1 MARKIIPLYMLAL
14 SFLSGNDLIFVKL
27 ENGEELQ
34 GVFIG
39 TYMDHVHVLV
49 GEELFYYSCGDIRSI
64 LSEPG
69 KEFDYDCGQNTVTAD
84 ILFPPELDPMTGEWA
99 SRLPDVFN
107 PEIPKPVKKTKA
119 DYASNKDKLEK
130 QGFSPNKIESI
141 IDRAMIR
148 VESENTIDD
157 NVEMINPYGIVP
169 ITKVDN
175 IDSPSQNEVSTFWID
190 NEEKTP
196 ESQQILEK
204 EEIVEKDFIMI
215 NGVKYVRASPDG
227 EIDQDNLPSTTK
239 KKTRKKKRE
248 KQFYDHEIRAWAI
261 QDAERRHDKLTW
273 GLLGLGSFGTGFLGA
288 GIGVELTDSFIG
300 LILGGGA
307 GLALPYLIADN
318 HNASNSLLYPREI
331 KTSRD
336 KELYKKTYM
345 KEAKKLA
352 KESVKKAPTNAVYCG
367 LAFFAFIIMTGGL

>member
-1 MARKIIPLYMLAL
+1 MARKIIPLYMLTL
-14 SFLSGNDLIFVKL
+14 SLLFGNDPILIKL
-27 ENGEELQ
+27 ENGKELQ

-49 GEELFYYSCGDIRSI
+49 GEELFYYACGDIRSI
-64 LSEPG
+64 IDVRSILSEQK
-69 KEFDYDCGQNTVTAD
+69 KEFDYNCGENTVTAD

-107 PEIPKPVKKTKA
+107 PEISKPVKRIKTDSHK
-119 DYASNKDKLEK
+119 SRLEK
-130 QGFSPNKIESI
+130 HGFSPDKIEDI
-141 IDRAMIR
+141 VDRAIIR
-148 VESENTIDD
+148 VENED
-157 NVEMINPYGIVP
+157 VIVA
-169 ITKVDN
+169 DN
-175 IDSPSQNEVSTFWID
+175 IDPPSENEVSTFWID
-190 NEEKTP
+190 NEEKNP

-227 EIDQDNLPSTTK
+227 EIDQNNLLKTTK

-248 KQFYDHEIRAWAI
+248 KQFYDHEIRAMAI
-261 QDAERRHDKLTW
+261 QDAERHHDKLKW
-273 GLLGLGSFGTGFLGA
+273 ELAGIGSIGTGFLGA
-288 GIGVELTDSFIG
+288 GISTLAGIWGWLA
-300 LILGGGA
+300 GGGA

-318 HNASNSLLYPREI
+318 YDASNSLLYPRKI

-336 KELYKKTYM
+336 KELYKKTYL

-352 KESVKKAPTNAVYCG
+352 KESVKKAPKNAVYCG
-367 LAFFAFIIMTGGL
+367 FAFFAFVIMTGGF

>member
-69 KEFDYDCGQNTVTAD
+69 KEFDYDCGENTVTAD

-107 PEIPKPVKKTKA
+107 PEIPKPVEKTKA
-119 DYASNKDKLEK
+119 DYASHKDKLEK

-141 IDRAMIR
+141 IDRAMTK
-148 VESENTIDD
+148 VESEDAVDD

-175 IDSPSQNEVSTFWID
+175 IDSPSKNEVSTFWID

-204 EEIVEKDFIMI
+204 EEIVENDFIMI

-227 EIDQDNLPSTTK
+227 DIYQDNLPKTTK
-239 KKTRKKKRE
+239 KKTRKNKRE
-248 KQFYDHEIRAWAI
+248 IQISDRYIREMAI
-261 QDAERRHDKLTW
+261 QDAERRHDKLT
-273 GLLGLGSFGTGFLGA
+273 LELVGLGSFGTSFLGA
-288 GIGVELTDSFIG
+288 VIGVGLTDNFLGFIF
-300 LILGGGA
+300 GGVA
-307 GLALPYLIADN
+307 GLALPYGIANNYD
-318 HNASNSLLYPREI
+318 ASNSLLYPRKI
-331 KTSRD
+331 KTSKD
-336 KELYKKTYM
+336 KELYKKTYL

-352 KESVKKAPTNAVYCG
+352 KESVKKAPKNAIYCG
-367 LAFFAFIIMTGGL
+367 SAFFAFIIMAEGL

>member
-69 KEFDYDCGQNTVTAD
+69 KEFDYDCGENTVTAD

-107 PEIPKPVKKTKA
+107 PEILKPVERTKA

-141 IDRAMIR
+141 IDHAMIR
-148 VESENTIDD
+148 VESENAVDD

-175 IDSPSQNEVSTFWID
+175 IDSPSKNEVSTFWID

-196 ESQQILEK
+196 ESQQILKK

-215 NGVKYVRASPDG
+215 NGVKYVRAEPDG
-227 EIDQDNLPSTTK
+227 DIDQDNLPKTTK
-239 KKTRKKKRE
+239 EKTRKNKRE
-248 KQFYDHEIRAWAI
+248 KQISDRYIREMAI

-273 GLLGLGSFGTGFLGA
+273 GLVGLGSFGTSLLGAVIGVGLTDNFLGFIF
-288 GIGVELTDSFIG
+288 GGV
-300 LILGGGA
+300 A
-307 GLALPYLIADN
+307 GLALPYGIANNYD
-318 HNASNSLLYPREI
+318 ASNSLLYPRKI
-331 KTSRD
+331 KTSKD
-336 KELYKKTYM
+336 KELYKKTYL
-345 KEAKKLA
+345 KEAQKLA
-352 KESVKKAPTNAVYCG
+352 KESVKKAPMNAIYCG
-367 LAFFAFIIMTGGL
+367 FAFFALIIMA

>member
-14 SFLSGNDLIFVKL
+14 SLLSGNDLIFVKL

-69 KEFDYDCGQNTVTAD
+69 KEFDYDCGENTVTAD
-84 ILFPPELDPMTGEWA
+84 ILFPPELDPMTGEWT

-107 PEIPKPVKKTKA
+107 PEIPKPV
-119 DYASNKDKLEK
+119 
-130 QGFSPNKIESI
+130 
-141 IDRAMIR
+141 
-148 VESENTIDD
+148 ESENAVGD
-157 NVEMINPYGIVP
+157 NEEMINPYGIVP

-175 IDSPSQNEVSTFWID
+175 IDSPSKNEVSTFWID

-227 EIDQDNLPSTTK
+227 EIDQDNLPRTTK

-248 KQFYDHEIRAWAI
+248 KQFYDHEIRARAI
-261 QDAERRHDKLTW
+261 QDAERHHDKLKW
-273 GLLGLGSFGTGFLGA
+273 GLTGIGSFGTSFLGA
-288 GIGVELTDSFIG
+288 VIGAGVGEFPGFL
-300 LILGGGA
+300 LGSVA
-307 GLALPYLIADN
+307 GLALPYQIADN
-318 HNASNSLLYPREI
+318 YDASNSLIYPRKI

-336 KELYKKTYM
+336 KELYKKTYL
-345 KEAKKLA
+345 KEAQKLA
-352 KESVKKAPTNAVYCG
+352 KESVKKAPMNAVYCG
-367 LAFFAFIIMTGGL
+367 FAFFALIIMA

>member
-14 SFLSGNDLIFVKL
+14 SLLSGNDLIFVKL

-49 GEELFYYSCGDIRSI
+49 GEELFYYACGDIRSI

-69 KEFDYDCGQNTVTAD
+69 KEFDYDCGENTVTAD
-84 ILFPPELDPMTGEWA
+84 ILFPPELDPMTGEWT

-107 PEIPKPVKKTKA
+107 PEIPKPVERTKT
-119 DYASNKDKLEK
+119 DDVSQKDKLEK
-130 QGFSPNKIESI
+130 HGFSPNKIESI

-148 VESENTIDD
+148 VESENAVGD
-157 NVEMINPYGIVP
+157 NEEMINPYGIVP

-175 IDSPSQNEVSTFWID
+175 IDSPSKNEVSTFWID

-227 EIDQDNLPSTTK
+227 EIDQDNLPRTTK

-248 KQFYDHEIRAWAI
+248 KQFYDHEIRARAI
-261 QDAERRHDKLTW
+261 QDAERHHDKLKW
-273 GLLGLGSFGTGFLGA
+273 GLTGIGSFGTGFLGA
-288 GIGVELTDSFIG
+288 VIGAGVGEFPGFL
-300 LILGGGA
+300 LGSVA
-307 GLALPYLIADN
+307 GLALPYQIADN
-318 HNASNSLLYPREI
+318 YDASNSLIYPRNI

-336 KELYKKTYM
+336 KELYKKTYL

-352 KESVKKAPTNAVYCG
+352 KESVKKAPMSAVYCG
-367 LAFFAFIIMTGGL
+367 FAFLALIIMA